1 MTEALA
7 AEVQPF
13 NIRVVLVEPGAFRS
27 NFLGAAV
34 KAKSGL
40 SEAYKGTVT
49 DDTMKY
55 FEWADR
61 KQPGDIEKGAR
72 KMFEVITATGD
83 GVGLEKYLRAPLGSD
98 CIGDLEKKIQSLQE
112 NLEAY
117 REIAKTTD
125 HDQQFT
131 PPGQ

>member
-40 SEAYKGTVT
+40 SEAYQGTVT
-49 DDTMKY
+49 DDTMRY

-61 KQPGDIEKGAR
+61 KQAWRCRE
-72 KMFEVITATGD
+72 
-83 GVGLEKYLRAPLGSD
+83 GS
-98 CIGDLEKKIQSLQE
+98 KE
-112 NLEAY
+112 NV
-117 REIAKTTD
+117 
-125 HDQQFT
+125 
-131 PPGQ
+131 